1 MADTAGDES
10 FPAVFLMDRTSLAHY
25 LCPWQG
31 VEGFE
36 EFMALIEIP
45 NVYNSDTAV
54 SSGRGRFAVIG
65 EPIVAVDLIN
75 TVAVPGSSAGTDLLS
90 VDRGAEA
97 WWRIERTRV
106 PPGDF
111 PETRALRRL
120 RLALRDVIEALIDDL
135 PVPKASVSELNFFM
149 QSAPA
154 STRLAPTAE
163 GLRAETHWHQEFG
176 GNPRLAFI
184 ATQAA
189 EFLSDPSQVRRL
201 RRCANPA
208 CSMIFIAVNPRRSW
222 CAPGVC
228 GNRVRVARHHHRVS
242 GT

>member
-1 MADTAGDES
+1 
-10 FPAVFLMDRTSLAHY
+10 
-25 LCPWQG
+25 
-31 VEGFE
+31 
-36 EFMALIEIP
+36 MALIEIS
-45 NVYNSDTAV
+45 NVYNSGTAV
-54 SSGRGRFAVIG
+54 GPGRGRFAVIG

-97 WWRIERTRV
+97 WWQIERTRV
-106 PPGDF
+106 PPGDL

-120 RLALRDVIEALIDDL
+120 RSALREVIEALVDDS
-135 PVPKASVSELNFFM
+135 PVPKAPVSELNFFM

-154 STRLAPTAE
+154 STRLALTAE
-163 GLRAETHWHQEFG
+163 GLRAETHWHREFG

-189 EFLSDPSQVRRL
+189 AFLSDPSQVSRL

-222 CAPGVC
+222 CAPGIC
-228 GNRVRVARHHHRVS
+228 GNRVRVARHHRRVS

>member
-1 MADTAGDES
+1 
-10 FPAVFLMDRTSLAHY
+10 
-25 LCPWQG
+25 
-31 VEGFE
+31 
-36 EFMALIEIP
+36 MALIEIP
-45 NVYNSDTAV
+45 NVYNSDAAAGP
-54 SSGRGRFAVIG
+54 GRRRFVVIG

-75 TVAVPGSSAGTDLLS
+75 TVAVPGSSAGNDLLS

-97 WWRIERTRV
+97 WWRVERARV
-106 PPGDF
+106 PDGDL
-111 PETRALRRL
+111 PDTRTLRRL
-120 RLALRDVIEALIDDL
+120 RSALRDTIEALLDNR
-135 PVPKASVSELNFFM
+135 PVPKAPVYELNFFM

-154 STRLAPTAE
+154 SRRLALTSE
-163 GLRAETHWHQEFG
+163 GLRAGTHWHREFG

-189 EFLSDPSQVRRL
+189 EFLSDPSQVCRL

-228 GNRVRVARHHHRVS
+228 GNRVRVARHHRRA
-242 GT
+242 GGA